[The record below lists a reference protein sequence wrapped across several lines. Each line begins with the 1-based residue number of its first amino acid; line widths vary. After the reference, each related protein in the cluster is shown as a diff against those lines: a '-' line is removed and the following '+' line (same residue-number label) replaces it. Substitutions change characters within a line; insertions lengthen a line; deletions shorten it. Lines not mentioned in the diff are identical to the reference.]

1 MVQYFFSIRLIY
13 INLYTVIVFL
23 ILLQKLPCLLC
34 DELSPRVLPGSTVS
48 FSSKFFF
55 FCDRIRLYKSGSR
68 GSILKKVAKNMP
80 DATQLLHKF
89 KGGTSKRVYLI
100 LKNDDENGGTDI

>member
-1 MVQYFFSIRLIY
+1 M
-13 INLYTVIVFL
+13 
-23 ILLQKLPCLLC
+23 
-34 DELSPRVLPGSTVS
+34 
-48 FSSKFFF
+48 
-55 FCDRIRLYKSGSR
+55 
-68 GSILKKVAKNMP
+68 KKVAKNMP

>member
-1 MVQYFFSIRLIY
+1 M
-13 INLYTVIVFL
+13 
-23 ILLQKLPCLLC
+23 
-34 DELSPRVLPGSTVS
+34 LPGSTVS

>member
-1 MVQYFFSIRLIY
+1 M
-13 INLYTVIVFL
+13 
-23 ILLQKLPCLLC
+23 
-34 DELSPRVLPGSTVS
+34 LPGNTVS
-48 FSSKFFF
+48 FSSKFPF

-68 GSILKKVAKNMP
+68 GSILKKVAKNVP

-100 LKNDDENGGTDI
+100 LKNDDENGGIDI

>member
-1 MVQYFFSIRLIY
+1 MNFHQECCLAAQSH
-13 INLYTVIVFL
+13 FL
-23 ILLQKLPCLLC
+23 L
-34 DELSPRVLPGSTVS
+34 S
-48 FSSKFFF
+48 FSLF
-55 FCDRIRLYKSGSR
+55 DRIRLYKSGSR

-89 KGGTSKRVYLI
+89 KGGTPKRVYLI